1 MVFSVFVRDGIGSQL
16 MKSLRIR
23 FKLPSAPSAIVP
35 LLLALVLATIQSASA
50 QTNDAPTC
58 ATGSAVPDAA
68 GNPGLMSDCEAL
80 LASRDTLAGT
90 ASLNWSADIPITKWE
105 AVTLQGTPQRVTR
118 LLLPNKNLNGSVP
131 ATLG

>member
-1 MVFSVFVRDGIGSQL
+1 MLCTLGFYTRPRCGSMVFSVFVRDGIGSQL

-35 LLLALVLATIQSASA
+35 VLLALVLATIQSASA

-68 GNPGLMSDCEAL
+68 GNPGLVSDCEAL
-80 LASRDTLAGT
+80 LASREHAERVDSRLVGKAGEVGEPV
-90 ASLNWSADIPITKWE
+90 AE
-105 AVTLQGTPQRVTR
+105 
-118 LLLPNKNLNGSVP
+118 
-131 ATLG
+131 